1 MPLNAPI
8 LREVRQTI
16 STTSGGHVYLCSMR
30 YALAFL
36 AIGFP
41 AIAFGQ
47 GRPSTNDDI
56 TRALGGNS
64 WYPPSVRPK
73 SPADPANKGGPSPQA
88 QPSSNINRSD
98 QRSDF
103 QQARSAVREYAASHG
118 ETPEQF
124 GRRINTPP
132 DKIEG
137 FAYAAI
143 KTGGDP
149 YSAIK
154 SLEGFSKA
162 LENPLK
168 RKLVQCL
175 GVKLTDD
182 PRLEGPPPSSTEC
195 AAVKR
200 QLNLPE

>member
-1 MPLNAPI
+1 
-8 LREVRQTI
+8 
-16 STTSGGHVYLCSMR
+16 MR
-30 YALAFL
+30 HALALLVF
-36 AIGFP
+36 GFP
-41 AIAFGQ
+41 EVAFGQ

-73 SPADPANKGGPSPQA
+73 SPADPANKGGPSSQV
-88 QPSSNINRSD
+88 QPSPNPVTPD
-98 QRSDF
+98 QREAI
-103 QQARSAVREYAASHG
+103 QRARSAVREYAASRG

-124 GRRINTPP
+124 GRRINSSPE
-132 DKIEG
+132 KIEG

-143 KTGGDP
+143 RTGGDP

-154 SLEGFSKA
+154 SLEGFSQN

-168 RKLVQCL
+168 RRFVQCL
-175 GVKLTDD
+175 GVKLSND
-182 PRLEGPPPSSTEC
+182 PRLEGPPPSATEC

>member
-1 MPLNAPI
+1 
-8 LREVRQTI
+8 
-16 STTSGGHVYLCSMR
+16 MR
-30 YALAFL
+30 YALALL
-36 AIGFP
+36 AVGFP
-41 AIAFGQ
+41 GIAFGQ
-47 GRPSTNDDI
+47 GRASTNDEVS
-56 TRALGGNS
+56 RALGGNS
-64 WYPPSVRPK
+64 WYPQSARPR
-73 SPADPANKGGPSPQA
+73 SPADPANKGGPSQQA
-88 QPSSNINRSD
+88 QPPSTATQTDTESA
-98 QRSDF
+98 F
-103 QQARSAVREYAASHG
+103 WKAKKAVREYAAAHG

-124 GRRINTPP
+124 GRRINSASE
-132 DKIEG
+132 KIES

-143 KTGGDP
+143 RSGGDP

-154 SLEGFSKA
+154 SLEGFSRA

-182 PRLEGPPPSSTEC
+182 PRLEGPVPSPMEC